1 MYGIEKKSSN
11 EEESLTEQQMCP
23 SQTSSSLSNSLIVT
37 TATSS
42 TLTGSSKKIS
52 QDEVSLDSTVF
63 KEDGELDEKKRK
75 QQAELEQELK
85 GIECVICMCE
95 TRDTLILPCR
105 HLCLCKLCAINL
117 RIQSNNCPICRI
129 PFVALVQLKLLRK
142 KEKDQK
148 QKQITK
154 RFDMNQLPVLKI
166 ENLNIIFSENG
177 MTIDENLLKTD
188 QINGNNIIEITNHVK
203 SENDN
208 DNFIKKEI
216 LVTNENRKPRLADFY
231 EVVSIYEAFNE
242 SYMHGIKSNN
252 ERKSSKR
259 AKKSNNKMPKQTSL
273 PVEAVSVNEQPEV
286 VVQIPDLPKIIN
298 PMNLNADNVNVKR
311 IDNRLAFQ
319 ARSSSVLLGTNSE
332 PRCIQSIRS
341 ASYVDNYI
349 GGNNS
354 SHRTQRQESIQMGD
368 I

>member
-1 MYGIEKKSSN
+1 
-11 EEESLTEQQMCP
+11 MCP

-42 TLTGSSKKIS
+42 TLTASSKKIS
-52 QDEVSLDSTVF
+52 QDEVSLDSTLF
-63 KEDGELDEKKRK
+63 KEDGESDEKKRK
-75 QQAELEQELK
+75 QQAELDQELK

-129 PFVALVQLKLLRK
+129 PFVALLQLKLLRK
-142 KEKDQK
+142 KEAEKK
-148 QKQITK
+148 HRLAK

-177 MTIDENLLKTD
+177 MTIDENVRKTD
-188 QINGNNIIEITNHVK
+188 QINENNIIEVTNHVK
-203 SENDN
+203 SDNDN

-216 LVTNENRKPRLADFY
+216 LVGTENRKPRLTDLY

-242 SYMHGIKSNN
+242 SDMHSLKSNN
-252 ERKSSKR
+252 EVRKSSKR
-259 AKKSNNKMPKQTSL
+259 VKKSNNKIAKQTSL
-273 PVEAVSVNEQPEV
+273 PIETVSIDEHAEV
-286 VVQIPDLPKIIN
+286 VVQIPDLPKIIS
-298 PMNLNADNVNVKR
+298 PMNLNTDNVNVKR

-319 ARSSSVLLGTNSE
+319 ARSSSVLLGANSE
-332 PRCIQSIRS
+332 PRYIQSIRS

-349 GGNNS
+349 GGNNN